1 MIIQYGDMAGL
12 KTRSHETAKVH
23 FRREGASFKDNALM
37 TLAKSVKENKRT
49 SCLKTWKLFIFFI
62 FVKWTIFYRGKVI
75 ESNVILL
82 FFHVEIML
90 VPNFIVF
97 L

>member
-37 TLAKSVKENKRT
+37 TLAKSVKENENFMFKD
-49 SCLKTWKLFIFFI
+49 LKVVYFF
-62 FVKWTIFYRGKVI
+62 Y
-75 ESNVILL
+75 LC
-82 FFHVEIML
+82 
-90 VPNFIVF
+90 
-97 L
+97 